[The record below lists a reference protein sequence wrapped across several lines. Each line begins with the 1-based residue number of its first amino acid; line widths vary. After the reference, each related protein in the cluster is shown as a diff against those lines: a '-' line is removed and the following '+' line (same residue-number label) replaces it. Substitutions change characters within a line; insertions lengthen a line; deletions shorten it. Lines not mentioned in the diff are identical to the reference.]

1 MWEPVRN
8 IYMTTVAKLKISM
21 DGADKP
27 FDEKKIVFLPKNI
40 EVTELKVMKDSEVM
54 DMEQMMIQSM
64 LNV

>member
-1 MWEPVRN
+1 
-8 IYMTTVAKLKISM
+8 MTTVAKLKISM